1 MSATV
6 DDLIENVRKVMYVD
20 RTKLEYLV
28 AAMIAGGHVMLADS
42 HGVGKTSLARA
53 LALSV
58 RWPEAGP
65 EGDGVRHSSGASGV
79 FSACARVESFNR
91 IQCTVDLLPQDIL
104 GYSKISGDNF
114 EMSFKPGPIF
124 SRFLLCDEINLLP
137 PKTQGSFF
145 QAMEEK
151 MVSIEGKTWA
161 LPENFFLIST
171 MNLKGSHLFPLPLP
185 QLDRFMIQL
194 SLGFPGFED
203 ECAIV
208 CQHGNASGWDGFG
221 PVVDQ
226 RDVLDWMAAVD
237 RMELHPDVV
246 AYIVALVRATRSHPD
261 LVTGASPR
269 SGIKIS
275 RLVRALAIVRG
286 EPYVRIDAVKEVASA
301 ALAHRIETR
310 DASLPASDVIASI
323 LGKLDADPSLRKI
336 LKSK

>member
-1 MSATV
+1 MSATIEELV
-6 DDLIENVRKVMYVD
+6 ENVQKVIYID

-53 LALSV
+53 LAQSI
-58 RWPEAGP
+58 RWPEKKAAKK
-65 EGDGVRHSSGASGV
+65 GDEVSD
-79 FSACARVESFNR
+79 VESFNR

-104 GYSKISGDNF
+104 GYSKINGENF

-151 MVSIEGKTWA
+151 MVTIEGKTWP
-161 LPENFFLIST
+161 LPDNFFIIST
-171 MNLKGSHLFPLPLP
+171 MNLKGAHLFPLPLP

-208 CQHGNASGWDGFG
+208 RQHGSAGGWEGFG

-226 RDVLDWMAAVD
+226 SDLLRWMAEVD
-237 RMELHPDVV
+237 GMPLHPDVL
-246 AYIVALVRATRSHPD
+246 AYIVALVRATREHPD

-275 RLVRALAIVRG
+275 RLARALALVRG
-286 EPYVRIDAVKEVASA
+286 EEYVRLDSVKEIACA
-301 ALAHRIETR
+301 ALAHRVETR
-310 DASLPASDVIASI
+310 DASLPASEVISSI
-323 LGKLDADPSLRKI
+323 LGKLNADPALRSI
-336 LKSK
+336 LKHT

>member
-58 RWPEAGP
+58 RWP
-65 EGDGVRHSSGASGV
+65 GVDTASSGERHSSGITGAG
-79 FSACARVESFNR
+79 ARVESFNR

-104 GYSKISGDNF
+104 GYSKISGENF

-194 SLGFPGFED
+194 SLGFPGFDD

-208 CQHGNASGWDGFG
+208 CQHGSASGWDGFG
-221 PVVDQ
+221 PAVDQ
-226 RDVLDWMAAVD
+226 SDLLGWMAAVD

-286 EPYVRIDAVKEVASA
+286 EPYVRIDMVKEVAA
-301 ALAHRIETR
+301 ATLAHRVETR
-310 DASLPASDVIASI
+310 DASLPAADVIASI